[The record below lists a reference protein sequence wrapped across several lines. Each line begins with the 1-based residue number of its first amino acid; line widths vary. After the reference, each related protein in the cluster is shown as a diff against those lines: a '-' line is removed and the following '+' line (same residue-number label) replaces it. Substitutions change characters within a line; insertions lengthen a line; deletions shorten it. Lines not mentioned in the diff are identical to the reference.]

1 MRTSPQK
8 IKIFGR
14 GNQKLFKFSIWLIGQ
29 TECTALTLLS
39 KTDWKS
45 RLKRCNFWFPQPNI
59 LIFWREV
66 LQRMYKTVV
75 KLSEWEIFFSIS
87 FRFLSPWMVGYF
99 YNILFIL
106 LNTFV
111 SSPSSI
117 KLALSRLDFNET
129 AKIFLIKWL
138 NDFRW

>member
-1 MRTSPQK
+1 MEKKFSHSESLTLVFYILMRTSPQK

-45 RLKRCNFWFPQPNI
+45 RLKRCNFWFPRPNI

-75 KLSEWEIFFSIS
+75 KLSEREIFF
-87 FRFLSPWMVGYF
+87 
-99 YNILFIL
+99 L
-106 LNTFV
+106 LV
-111 SSPSSI
+111 
-117 KLALSRLDFNET
+117 LDFSVREWYKSFFCSWNSP
-129 AKIFLIKWL
+129 K
-138 NDFRW
+138 RWDYASLREFF